1 MSKKKIG
8 NSHVFFTL
16 AAKKGNF
23 FWEFRQKW
31 VKKLGIPMSSL
42 PLPAEKDNFWGE
54 FPQQKMNKN
63 FGNPMSSLGGVPLIS
78 GIAL

>member
-1 MSKKKIG
+1 
-8 NSHVFFTL
+8 
-16 AAKKGNF
+16 
-23 FWEFRQKW
+23 
-31 VKKLGIPMSSL
+31 MSSL

-78 GIAL
+78 GIAHFSEKN